1 MLPWI
6 QTRPPRVFESAGAI
20 DRRRLF
26 MRRMNRLQV
35 NAVSIGVN
43 TFPSGHVAGSLAT
56 AIAVSEVIPALAPWL
71 LAVVVAIAIAAV
83 LGRYH
88 YFIDAVTGALV
99 TLIAWV
105 LVRALWR

>member
-1 MLPWI
+1 
-6 QTRPPRVFESAGAI
+6 
-20 DRRRLF
+20 

-56 AIAVSEVIPALAPWL
+56 AIAVSEVIPAVAPFL
-71 LAVVVAIAIAAV
+71 LAIVVVIAIAAV

-88 YFIDAVTGALV
+88 YFIDAVAGALL

-105 LVRALWR
+105 LVRVFWH